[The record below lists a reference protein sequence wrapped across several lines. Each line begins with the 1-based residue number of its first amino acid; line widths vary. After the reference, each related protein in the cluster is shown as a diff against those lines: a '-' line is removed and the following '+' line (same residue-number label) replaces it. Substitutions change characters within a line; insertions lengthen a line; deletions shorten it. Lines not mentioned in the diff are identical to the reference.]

1 MRSAAAVVRTTF
13 AAVALCALAAG
24 CSGDSGTQSGTGGS
38 GPSGSASG
46 PGKPGRYS
54 ALPEPCGSVSESTL
68 QGLLPDAAPE
78 VYRGTPTETYDSGR
92 RSGCTWQGT
101 HPETGNTLRLTV
113 DFERVISYDPQVS
126 DDDQAEL
133 DFAAR
138 ATEAGLPSPDAPE
151 TPDTPGAPEDPDS
164 PESPDAPQDGDDTGD
179 GAGDDDAESDADGDD
194 ADSGTDAGAPTGTD
208 SDGNPVPRD
217 IGIGHDA
224 YLDDRL
230 STTATGAHR
239 DVTVAFRSANVIATV
254 HYTEITTRTDAPPES
269 GPLQDGAQRVGRH
282 LAGGFD
288 D

>member
-1 MRSAAAVVRTTF
+1 MVRTTL

-24 CSGDSGTQSGTGGS
+24 CGGDSGTQSGTGGS

-68 QGLLPDAAPE
+68 QRLLPDAAPE

-101 HPETGNTLRLTV
+101 DPESGNTLRLTV

-151 TPDTPGAPEDPDS
+151 DPDA
-164 PESPDAPQDGDDTGD
+164 PGSPDAPQDGDDTGD
-179 GAGDDDAESDADGDD
+179 DTGDGDAGGE
-194 ADSGTDAGAPTGTD
+194 ADSDDTESGTDAGAATGTD

-230 STTATGAHR
+230 STTTTGAHR

-254 HYTEITTRTDAPPES
+254 HYTEITTRTGAPPES

>member
-1 MRSAAAVVRTTF
+1 MRSAAAVVRATLAT
-13 AAVALCALAAG
+13 VALCALAAG
-24 CSGDSGTQSGTGGS
+24 CGGDSGTQSGTGGS

-68 QGLLPDAAPE
+68 QRLLPDAAPE

-151 TPDTPGAPEDPDS
+151 DPESPG
-164 PESPDAPQDGDDTGD
+164 SPDAPQDGDDTGGD
-179 GAGDDDAESDADGDD
+179 TGEGDAGSDAENDADSDD
-194 ADSGTDAGAPTGTD
+194 TESGTDAGAPTGTD